1 MARKKHEKTI
11 TVTGWDGGEIRIEDV
26 WREVIRLCY
35 PRTITEVTTTE
46 SMGLEG
52 QLQWSKTVT
61 KTWTVEPNMKA
72 VRMVLGNFDPAFRDN
87 DDSHERRADEEL
99 RLRKSETLA
108 RKWSVETGRET
119 TQPCVFGCADDDP
132 RGFGGVIS
140 EGSEE

>member
-1 MARKKHEKTI
+1 MARKTHQKTI
-11 TVTGWDGGEIRIEDV
+11 TVKGWDGEDIRIEDV

-35 PRTITEVTTTE
+35 PRTVTEVTTTE
-46 SMGLEG
+46 SRGLEG

-72 VRMVLGNFDPAFRDN
+72 VRMVLGNFDEAFRDG

-108 RKWSVETGRET
+108 RRWSVEAGRET
-119 TQPCVFGCADDDP
+119 TQPSAVGCADDDP
-132 RGFGGVIS
+132 RGSGGAIS
-140 EGSEE
+140 EDE